1 MTLSRGAD
9 GEREKRVSG
18 ELPGQAVARWFPA
31 HLLQQWESCRVG
43 RRTFAPVV
51 PGLANDHCRRAN
63 RFRGLWDCVSEDEDE
78 RAEAPAAWKLYSCSF
93 TEDQSVSLVAAV
105 CSLKA

>member
-1 MTLSRGAD
+1 MPRLSQDLQTIIA
-9 GEREKRVSG
+9 E
-18 ELPGQAVARWFPA
+18 ELTASV
-31 HLLQQWESCRVG
+31 
-43 RRTFAPVV
+43 
-51 PGLANDHCRRAN
+51 
-63 RFRGLWDCVSEDEDE
+63 DCVSEDEDEDE